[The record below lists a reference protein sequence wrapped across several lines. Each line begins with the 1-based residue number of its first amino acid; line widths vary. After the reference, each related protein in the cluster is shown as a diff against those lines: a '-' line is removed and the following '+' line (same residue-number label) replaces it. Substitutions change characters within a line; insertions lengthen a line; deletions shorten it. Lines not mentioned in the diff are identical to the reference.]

1 MKTITNPKKELLD
14 RSPVH
19 WPKAIILVDMNA
31 FFASIEQ
38 RDRPQWRGKSI
49 AVTNGEQGTCII
61 TCSYEARAYGV
72 HTGMRLKEARRL
84 CPDLIQV
91 PADPKRYA
99 QVSQNIM
106 RALHDITPDVEVFS
120 IDEAFLDVTRCQK
133 LYGTPLR
140 IARMVQQKVFEA
152 SGIHCSIG
160 VSGDKTTA
168 KFAAKLVKPNGLTV
182 IPPWEAAQ
190 RLKDVPVTE
199 LCGIA
204 KGIGDF
210 LAQYGVHKCGDMKQI
225 PISVL
230 ARRFGNLG
238 RRIWHMC
245 QGVDPSKVS
254 IDMQPPKSL
263 GHGKVMPPNTS
274 DVDVIETYLLH
285 MSEKVAARLRR
296 HGMQAGRFFIG
307 LRGQYGWIGGKYQA
321 ENPIDDGHAI
331 MKLCRNML
339 NTHWYGEAVHQ
350 VQVTALNP
358 AIANHQIELFSSR
371 VEPHGREVNVVM
383 DQVNERYGEF
393 TLTPMRLL
401 KRSNMP
407 NVIAPAWKPTGVR
420 QTV

>member
-1 MKTITNPKKELLD
+1 MDRYNLID
-14 RSPVH
+14 RSPVI
-19 WPKAIILVDMNA
+19 WPRAIILVDMNA

-38 RDRPQWRGKSI
+38 RDRPQWVGKPVAI
-49 AVTNGEQGTCII
+49 TNGEQGTCII

-84 CPDLIQV
+84 CPELIQC

-99 QVSQNIM
+99 RVSQDIM

-120 IDEAFLDVTRCQK
+120 VDEAFLDVTRCQR
-133 LYGTPLR
+133 LHGTPLR
-140 IARMVQQKVFEA
+140 MARMVKQKVFEA
-152 SGIHCSIG
+152 SGIHCSVG

-168 KFAAKLVKPNGLTV
+168 KFAAKLDKPNGLTV
-182 IPPWEAAQ
+182 IPPWEAEQ

-204 KGIGDF
+204 KGIGTF
-210 LAQYGVHKCGDMKQI
+210 LAQHKVHTCGQMKQL

-245 QGVDPSKVS
+245 QGSDPDKVS
-254 IDMQPPKSL
+254 VDVQPPKSM

-274 DVDVIETYLLH
+274 DRDVIETYLLH
-285 MSEKVAARLRR
+285 MSEKLATRLRR
-296 HGMQAGRFFIG
+296 HEMQASRFFIG
-307 LRGQYGWIGGKYQA
+307 LRAGSGWIGGKYQA
-321 ENPIDDGHAI
+321 ELPVSDAHEV
-331 MKLCRNML
+331 MRLCRQML
-339 NTHWYGEAVHQ
+339 QAHWHGEGVSQ

-358 AIANHQIELFSSR
+358 RIANHQFELFSSQ
-371 VEPHGREVNVVM
+371 VSTLYREADAVM
-383 DQVNERYGEF
+383 DQVNARFGEF

-401 KRSNMP
+401 KRSSMP
-407 NVIAPAWKPTGVR
+407 NVIAPAWQPDGVR
-420 QTV
+420 QTI